1 MAYFNLSDETLMRR
15 LVMQSISN
23 MPDEQRKSVVAEC
36 HQAGQLELV
45 LTIGGVECDLVKFVN
60 AMEEHCNKAHENVRT
75 EAIAL
80 AKEMVQRGLQD
91 VVDKLNSAVDDIVD
105 NIEFK

>member
-1 MAYFNLSDETLMRR
+1 MAYFNMSDETLMRR
-15 LVMQSISN
+15 LVMKSIAN
-23 MPDEQRKSVVAEC
+23 MPDEQRKSVVEEY
-36 HQAGQLELV
+36 HRAGQLELV

-60 AMEEHCNKAHENVRT
+60 ALEDHCNKAHENVRT

-80 AKEMVQRGLQD
+80 AKEMVQRVLQD
-91 VVDKLNSAVDDIVD
+91 VVNNLETAVDDIVD

>member
-1 MAYFNLSDETLMRR
+1 MAFFNMSDETLMRR
-15 LVMQSISN
+15 LVVRSISN
-23 MPDEQRKSVVAEC
+23 MPDVQRKSVVEEY
-36 HQAGQLELV
+36 HRAGQLELV
-45 LTIGGVECDLVKFVN
+45 LTIGGVECDLVNFVN
-60 AMEEHCNKAHENVRT
+60 ALEEHCNKAHENVRV

-91 VVDKLNSAVDDIVD
+91 VVNKLETAVDDIVD

>member
-1 MAYFNLSDETLMRR
+1 MAYFNMSDETLMRR
-15 LVMQSISN
+15 LVMKSISN
-23 MPDEQRKSVVAEC
+23 MPNEQRRVVVAEY
-36 HQAGQLELV
+36 QQTRQLELV
-45 LTIGGVECDLVKFVN
+45 LTIGGVECDLVNFVN
-60 AMEEHCNKAHENVRT
+60 ALEEHCNKAHENVRV

-91 VVDKLNSAVDDIVD
+91 VVNKLNSAVDDIVD